1 MSTAHLIFDQTGDK
15 IAERVVKMRS
25 SAVRDLFSA
34 ASNPN
39 IISLSGGMPDVS
51 LLPHT
56 AIRKAARAACDDER
70 AVALQYGSTDGR
82 VETKRVFCDL
92 MRDIGVR
99 VKPENV
105 MITTGAQEALD
116 LIAKTFV
123 DPGDIVLAEGPTY
136 LGALQ
141 AFSAYEPDIRC
152 IPFDDEGMRMDLL
165 EEELARIGKNNPR
178 LEVSLY
184 HPELPEPRRCHHGS
198 GAPQAPHRSW
208 SHEYG
213 FMVVEDDPY
222 GRLRYEGGHVLPLK
236 ALSDDVVYL
245 GTVSKVFAPGLRTG
259 WIAAPKSVLARINLV
274 KQGTDLCGSA
284 FTQVVVE
291 HYFTDTPWQK
301 TLQKFVST
309 YRERR
314 DAMLAALEEYFPA
327 EASWTR
333 PEGGFFVWVTLPSY
347 VDTGSMLSVALEHGV
362 TYTPGDGFFPDG
374 KTGKNCMRIAFCF
387 ESPENLTEAVKRLAN
402 VINDRLELYRAFHRR
417 RRHWGSVGL
426 PAGETSRRCGPQ
438 HPTFARCRRLAYRST
453 LRLHH
458 PTNLG
463 HCGNPRRRWC
473 ECGAVGVGTKRECG
487 RAEPLLLKGSDMGLK
502 VAVLMGGSSFERE
515 FSLASG
521 KQVCAALEEAG
532 HKVVPLDTTADL
544 VPSRC
549 AASGRTWPI
558 SPCMASMARTAPC
571 RALLEFLDIPFV
583 GSPASVCRSTW
594 NKDSLHTTMATY
606 RAMTGER
613 AGRFMAAGHLRGA
626 RRVQGHGRRHGARPG
641 GGARDRRISRWP

>member
-1 MSTAHLIFDQTGDK
+1 M
-15 IAERVVKMRS
+15 
-25 SAVRDLFSA
+25 RDLFSA

-178 LEVSLY
+178 LKFLY
-184 HPELPEPRRCHHGS
+184 TIPNFQNPGGVTMVPARRKRLIEL
-198 GAPQAPHRSW
+198 

-245 GTVSKVFAPGLRTG
+245 GHGVEGVRAGPAHRLDRRAEERTG
-259 WIAAPKSVLARINLV
+259 QDQPGSSKAPTCAAAR
-274 KQGTDLCGSA
+274 
-284 FTQVVVE
+284 
-291 HYFTDTPWQK
+291 
-301 TLQKFVST
+301 ST
-309 YRERR
+309 RWWWSITSPTRR
-314 DAMLAALEEYFPA
+314 
-327 EASWTR
+327 
-333 PEGGFFVWVTLPSY
+333 G
-347 VDTGSMLSVALEHGV
+347 
-362 TYTPGDGFFPDG
+362 
-374 KTGKNCMRIAFCF
+374 
-387 ESPENLTEAVKRLAN
+387 
-402 VINDRLELYRAFHRR
+402 RR
-417 RRHWGSVGL
+417 R
-426 PAGETSRRCGPQ
+426 
-438 HPTFARCRRLAYRST
+438 
-453 LRLHH
+453 
-458 PTNLG
+458 
-463 HCGNPRRRWC
+463 
-473 ECGAVGVGTKRECG
+473 
-487 RAEPLLLKGSDMGLK
+487 
-502 VAVLMGGSSFERE
+502 
-515 FSLASG
+515 
-521 KQVCAALEEAG
+521 
-532 HKVVPLDTTADL
+532 
-544 VPSRC
+544 
-549 AASGRTWPI
+549 
-558 SPCMASMARTAPC
+558 
-571 RALLEFLDIPFV
+571 
-583 GSPASVCRSTW
+583 CRS
-594 NKDSLHTTMATY
+594 S
-606 RAMTGER
+606 
-613 AGRFMAAGHLRGA
+613 
-626 RRVQGHGRRHGARPG
+626 
-641 GGARDRRISRWP
+641 